1 LITDAPEEE
10 ASILEQVLT
19 GSLIEEK
26 KGARK

>member
-1 LITDAPEEE
+1 LITDAPEE